1 MEFIMVVIY
10 GKSACGFCLRA
21 KKLAERYGM
30 EYEYK
35 NIDFEQ
41 YRTEMYGLKPD
52 AETVPQIWWNDK
64 YLGGY
69 NEFATEIENTRNFGQ
84 DAF

>member
-1 MEFIMVVIY
+1 MVIIY

-41 YRTEMYGLKPD
+41 YRTEMYDLKPNV
-52 AETVPQIWWNDK
+52 ETVPQIWWNDK
-64 YLGGY
+64 YVGGY